1 MHALRSWVGSLL
13 GRRQRVRVSVGLDL
27 GPDFASWVILSGS
40 ELCAASVVNAERLTL
55 PEDWVAEGRIT
66 QPTAFGHWLRQALL
80 KRGWAAHELSI
91 GVDDAFIAS
100 HRLSLASGLTPDD
113 VSFQLL
119 AEVQSAL
126 VEGADVRIDYHLS
139 PIQGAVTELTY
150 DVQSVL
156 SDLVS
161 EAQQFSR
168 SARLTLVSLMSR
180 GEANRVAKLSEAL
193 GQPTGSHASAE
204 ANDSVALGLAM
215 SAWRPVEFNFLPHRE
230 MAQQTER
237 LRWLRLASTCCVAG
251 ACLAA
256 LMVLTLNAMTDT
268 LLAKLPPSEIA
279 AATRTHQAAKQAHDQ
294 LTGRAQRA
302 NAQTKW
308 LLGQQELQNSTVA
321 WLRLLGQ
328 PASGVWLSHITQK
341 GAHWSVQGEAL
352 SSQDA
357 QQWVQRWGGLDIWA
371 KPPQLPAVQLT
382 QSLSQQGV
390 PVWQFQVDAEL
401 KEVR

>member
-1 MHALRSWVGSLL
+1 MHALRSWVGLFL
-13 GRRQRVRVSVGLDL
+13 GWRQRVRVSVGLDL
-27 GPDFASWVILSGS
+27 GPDFASWVVLSGS
-40 ELCAASVVNAERLTL
+40 QVCAASVVCAERLTL
-55 PEDWVAEGRIT
+55 PEGWVTAGRIT

-80 KRGWAAHELSI
+80 KRGWAAHVLSI
-91 GVDDAFIAS
+91 AVDDAFIAS
-100 HRLSLASGLTPDD
+100 HRVSLAPGLTSDD

-119 AEVQSAL
+119 AEAQSAL
-126 VEGADVRIDYHLS
+126 IEGADMCIDYRLS
-139 PIQGAVTELTY
+139 PIQGAVSELTY
-150 DVQSVL
+150 DVQSVP

-161 EAQQFSR
+161 AAQQLAR
-168 SARLTLVSLMSR
+168 AARLNLVSLMSS
-180 GEANRVAKLSEAL
+180 GEANHLAKLSEPL
-193 GQPTGSHASAE
+193 GQPTHSHALVE

-215 SAWRPVEFNFLPHRE
+215 SAWRRVEFNFLPHRE

-237 LRWLRLASTCCVAG
+237 LRWLRHALACCVAG

-256 LMVLTLNAMTDT
+256 LMVITLHVMTDT
-268 LLAKLPPSEIA
+268 LQVKLPPSEIA

-294 LTGRAQRA
+294 LAGMAQRA

-308 LLGQQELQNSTVA
+308 LLGQQDLQASTVA

-357 QQWVQRWGGLDIWA
+357 QQWVQRWGALDIWA
-371 KPPQLPAVQLT
+371 KPPQLPAVHLT